1 MKIDARSADRFC
13 KAPEPDVAGILLYGE
28 NQGLVEERV
37 NLLQS
42 SLLGG
47 DPDPIQIV
55 DITAA
60 KLKDTPS
67 LLADEVQARSL
78 LGGRRVIRLR
88 DKNAEILKD
97 LPNIFTNAVGDDAV
111 IILTSNSLPPRDKAR
126 KLFEDHDRAAAIPCY
141 ADDTASME
149 RFVGDLLRE
158 HDVQVDPSVRGY
170 LANQLGSDRQVA
182 KRELEKLVLFAL
194 DLGRPLT
201 IEDAAQVIDEGESL
215 QLNDI
220 CFAVFDGDQMRLEQS
235 IDRMYQALTHPVA
248 ILTAV
253 IRHAHRL
260 HLVTS
265 VMAKGSTADQASKA
279 LRPPLFFKD
288 KAAFLG
294 QCQRWNGNRLNQ
306 ALGVLCQA
314 EIDCKSTGAPAETI
328 CRRAL
333 MRIAAAARTRR

>member
-1 MKIDARSADRFC
+1 MKIDTRSADRFC
-13 KAPEPDVAGILLYGE
+13 EAPKPDIAGILLYGE
-28 NQGLVEERV
+28 NQGLVEERAKK
-37 NLLQS
+37 LQS

-47 DPDPIQIV
+47 NPDPIQIV

-60 KLKDTPS
+60 KLKEIPS

-88 DKNAEILKD
+88 DNNAQIIKVLPDILD
-97 LPNIFTNAVGDDAV
+97 SAVGDDAV
-111 IILTSNSLPPRDKAR
+111 IILTSNTLSPRDKAR

-141 ADDTASME
+141 ADDNASME
-149 RFVGDLLRE
+149 RFVGSQLAE
-158 HDVQVDPSVRGY
+158 HNIQADPSVRGH
-170 LANQLGSDRQVA
+170 LASQLGTDRQVA
-182 KRELEKLVLFAL
+182 KRELEKLVLYAI

-201 IEDAAQVIDEGESL
+201 IEDAAQVVDEGESL

-220 CFAVFDGDQMRLEQS
+220 SFAVFDGDQMRLEQS
-235 IDRMYQALTHPVA
+235 IDRMYQALTHPVV

-253 IRHAHRL
+253 TRHAHRL

-265 VMAKGSTADQASKA
+265 GMVKGAAADQASKA
-279 LRPPLFFKD
+279 LRPPLFYKD

-294 QCQRWNGNRLNQ
+294 QCQRWQGNRLNQ
-306 ALGVLCQA
+306 ALGILCQA

-333 MRIAAAARTRR
+333 MRITAAAKTRR